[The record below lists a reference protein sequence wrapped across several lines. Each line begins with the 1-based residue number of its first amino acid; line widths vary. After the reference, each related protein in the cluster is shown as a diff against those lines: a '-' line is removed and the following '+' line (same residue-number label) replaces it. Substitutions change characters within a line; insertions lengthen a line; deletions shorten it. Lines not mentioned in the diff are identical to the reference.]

1 MSHHEYILG
10 TRGSALALTQSRI
23 AAETVT
29 SLYTEHQAHHGAAD
43 ADGAADAEVVDFTLR
58 TVKTEGDV
66 LTGPLATL
74 GGTGVFAAALRQRL
88 LDGADAPAEQ
98 RVDMAVHSLKD
109 LPSAPCPG
117 LVVAATLKRED
128 PRDALV
134 ARDGLTLD
142 TLPTGSRVGTGSP
155 RRAAQLRALRP
166 DLEIV
171 DIRGNVGT
179 RIGRVKGLE
188 EHAGKQVVLRQNAET
203 SERADHG
210 VGTERSGDCDAVVLA
225 VSGLKR
231 LGKEE
236 LITEYMDPTR
246 MLPAPGQGAL
256 ALEVRES
263 EFENPDPAALAD
275 PEVARPVRALGRAL
289 LAANHHET
297 RLAVSAERALLRR
310 LEAGCAAPIG
320 AYAQVVEGDLVLNV
334 VVASP
339 DGTDML
345 RHTSATAELD
355 VPGAERLGVRV
366 AEDLLQ
372 MGAAALAGLDL
383 K

>member
-88 LDGADAPAEQ
+88 LGGANASEEN

-263 EFENPDPAALAD
+263 EFENPDPAALTD

-289 LAANHHET
+289 LAANHYET

>member
-29 SLYTEHQAHHGAAD
+29 SLYTEHQAHH
-43 ADGAADAEVVDFTLR
+43 GAADAEVVDFTLR

-88 LDGADAPAEQ
+88 LDGENASEEN

-117 LVVAATLKRED
+117 LVVAAT
-128 PRDALV
+128 
-134 ARDGLTLD
+134 
-142 TLPTGSRVGTGSP
+142 
-155 RRAAQLRALRP
+155 AQLRALRP

-236 LITEYMDPTR
+236 LITEYLDPTR

-263 EFENPDPAALAD
+263 EFENPDPAVLAD

-320 AYAQVVEGDLVLNV
+320 AYAHVVEGDLVLNV